1 MIASNLAGYF
11 LLCILMGT
19 FLPWILFWWLY
30 AISFSVGFFVAR
42 KTKLNIR
49 KVKIVSIFYLL
60 LTPIFFTLLA
70 AVEPVLGI
78 SGSYI
83 DAVPLPG
90 TSTIALLHAFAIW
103 VVMSYLLGLIAG
115 NSIQQ
120 RKAKKELIPTQVSQ
134 DHSTNNAGTSENN
147 SNPKFVSEYEQWERE
162 YEKQTSI
169 SNEN

>member
-1 MIASNLAGYF
+1 M
-11 LLCILMGT
+11 
-19 FLPWILFWWLY
+19 
-30 AISFSVGFFVAR
+30 
-42 KTKLNIR
+42 
-49 KVKIVSIFYLL
+49 
-60 LTPIFFTLLA
+60 
-70 AVEPVLGI
+70 
-78 SGSYI
+78 
-83 DAVPLPG
+83 
-90 TSTIALLHAFAIW
+90 W